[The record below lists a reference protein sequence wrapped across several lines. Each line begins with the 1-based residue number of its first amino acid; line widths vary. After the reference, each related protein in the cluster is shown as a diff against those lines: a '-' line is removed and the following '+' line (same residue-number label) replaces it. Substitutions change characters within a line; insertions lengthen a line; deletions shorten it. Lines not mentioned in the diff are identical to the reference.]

1 MPNTDI
7 LKLIFHHDQRMEQL
21 APATAS
27 ETENDPLA
35 MFTQPDPTYST
46 LYFSGSVIEEQQF
59 GVNNLSRFDPII
71 QTIQAGLGAQT
82 FQTANGGFSELKQ
95 ALLAIEN
102 NEMILLADE
111 TLPTDSIHSFSGKV
125 LRDILEKGW
134 IAIYKREAPNGF
146 DVQIFSRDNL
156 YTRFFYPLQKM
167 LESGFRVFSINGKR
181 VSSERH
187 FYFETWTLHKPP
199 HGFEEILPES
209 VL

>member
-1 MPNTDI
+1 MAHTDI

-21 APATAS
+21 APSS
-27 ETENDPLA
+27 ESTNDPLA

-46 LYFSGSVIEEQQF
+46 LYFSGSVVDTQQF
-59 GVNNLSRFDPII
+59 GINTLQRFDHIVH
-71 QTIQAGLGAQT
+71 TIQAGLGTQSYQT
-82 FQTANGGFSELKQ
+82 SKGEFAELKQ
-95 ALLAIEN
+95 ALHAIEH
-102 NEMILLADE
+102 NEMILIADE
-111 TLPTDSIHSFSGKV
+111 VLPMDSIHSFSGKM

-146 DVQIFSRDNL
+146 DIQIFSRDNI
-156 YTRFFYPLQKM
+156 YTRFFYSLQKM
-167 LESGFRVFSINGKR
+167 LEPDFRVFSINGKR

>member
-21 APATAS
+21 APANAS

-59 GVNNLSRFDPII
+59 GINNLSRFDPVI

-82 FQTANGGFSELKQ
+82 FQTANGSFSELKQ

-111 TLPTDSIHSFSGKV
+111 ALPTDSIHSFSGKV

>member
-1 MPNTDI
+1 MASTDI

-21 APATAS
+21 APASAS
-27 ETENDPLA
+27 GMENDPLS

-46 LYFSGSVIEEQQF
+46 LYFSGSVIEKQQF
-59 GVNNLSRFDPII
+59 GINSLQRFDPII
-71 QTIQAGLGAQT
+71 QTIQAGLGIHSL
-82 FQTANGGFSELKQ
+82 QTAKGTFSELKQ
-95 ALLAIEN
+95 ALFAIEN

-111 TLPTDSIHSFSGKV
+111 TLPAESIHSFSGKV

-146 DVQIFSRDNL
+146 DVQIFSRDNM
-156 YTRFFYPLQKM
+156 YTRFFNPLQKM

>member
-59 GVNNLSRFDPII
+59 GINNLSRFDPII

-82 FQTANGGFSELKQ
+82 FQTANGSFSELKQ

-111 TLPTDSIHSFSGKV
+111 TLPAESIHSFSGKV

-167 LESGFRVFSINGKR
+167 LEPEFRVFSINGKR

>member
-1 MPNTDI
+1 MAATDL

-21 APATAS
+21 APS
-27 ETENDPLA
+27 SQNNEDPLA

-46 LYFSGSVIEEQQF
+46 LYFSGSVVDEQQF
-59 GVNNLSRFDPII
+59 GINRLSRFDHII
-71 QTIQAGLGAQT
+71 QTIQAGLGTQSY
-82 FQTANGGFSELKQ
+82 QTAKGEFAELKQ
-95 ALLAIEN
+95 ALLAIDN

-111 TLPTDSIHSFSGKV
+111 TLPPESIHSFSGKV

-146 DVQIFSRDNL
+146 DVQIFSRDNI

-167 LESGFRVFSINGKR
+167 LEPDFRVFSINGKR

-209 VL
+209 ML